1 MRGQKPLYVVLVVLA
16 AAALACNLPANV
28 PATPAP
34 TATQVTPPNQPSDAI
49 DIDIAL
55 TMAVQTLA
63 AATQTAAIPTETIT
77 PGPPPPTPV
86 VAPTVSVNTDTNC
99 RTGPGIS
106 YDLVMVFKVGMSANV
121 VGRYTPDNYWI
132 IQYPGG
138 NGATCWLWGAYATV
152 LGNVVGLPEGVPPA
166 LPPTATPAPQAP
178 NPPKGVHTACTSVNK
193 SHKVGDIW
201 IISWEWTV
209 KLSWKDESDNEDGF
223 SIYKDG
229 NLLATVGP
237 NQTSYTDVFNTFLI
251 IDPVTYVYGVQSY
264 NDYGASVIKDIELST
279 CD

>member
-1 MRGQKPLYVVLVVLA
+1 MKGPKPLYVVLLVLV

-152 LGNVVGLPEGVPPA
+152 LGNVVGLPEVPPTPLWRVVAHQLASPLIGLLLVAGA
-166 LPPTATPAPQAP
+166 LM
-178 NPPKGVHTACTSVNK
+178 V
-193 SHKVGDIW
+193 
-201 IISWEWTV
+201 SWPRITRSRV
-209 KLSWKDESDNEDGF
+209 
-223 SIYKDG
+223 
-229 NLLATVGP
+229 
-237 NQTSYTDVFNTFLI
+237 
-251 IDPVTYVYGVQSY
+251 
-264 NDYGASVIKDIELST
+264 
-279 CD
+279 